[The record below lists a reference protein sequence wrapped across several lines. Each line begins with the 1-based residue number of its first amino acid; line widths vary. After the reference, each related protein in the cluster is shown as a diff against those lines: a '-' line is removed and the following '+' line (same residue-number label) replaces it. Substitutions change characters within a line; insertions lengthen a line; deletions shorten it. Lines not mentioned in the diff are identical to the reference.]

1 MDEAAQLGREH
12 IRADYGVLVDEQ
24 SGQNAAFAGWIIGD
38 LIGIALDPLAA
49 VLGQVEALRG
59 LQLQILTMNK
69 LLSTLI
75 LSIGMSLSATAAT
88 SLLDSSIVGYSD
100 FASQTADFGT
110 LKDSVSITSDDSN
123 LTLSGITFNGYGAN
137 NRDVMSVT
145 MVLDL
150 SKINTPDAYTALFNA
165 KNSSVSWGVG
175 LNTDRKLQ
183 GLWNN
188 TSYSGPVVDTP
199 LGTEGSL
206 TISVVTGDLGTRIYF
221 GDSTTYYSNSG
232 LKFGNQQIDQIL
244 MDAGLAESIEQ
255 LYIHDSL
262 LSQEQ
267 VGQLM
272 SEIASIPEP
281 ATASLG
287 LLGLAALMMRRR
299 RA

>member
-1 MDEAAQLGREH
+1 
-12 IRADYGVLVDEQ
+12 
-24 SGQNAAFAGWIIGD
+24 
-38 LIGIALDPLAA
+38 
-49 VLGQVEALRG
+49 
-59 LQLQILTMNK
+59 MNK

-75 LSIGMSLSATAAT
+75 LSAGMSLSATAAT

-188 TSYSGPVVDTP
+188 TSYNGPVVDTP

-206 TISVVTGDLGTRIYF
+206 PISVVTGDLGARI
-221 GDSTTYYSNSG
+221 
-232 LKFGNQQIDQIL
+232 
-244 MDAGLAESIEQ
+244 
-255 LYIHDSL
+255 
-262 LSQEQ
+262 
-267 VGQLM
+267 
-272 SEIASIPEP
+272 
-281 ATASLG
+281 
-287 LLGLAALMMRRR
+287 
-299 RA
+299 

>member
-1 MDEAAQLGREH
+1 
-12 IRADYGVLVDEQ
+12 
-24 SGQNAAFAGWIIGD
+24 
-38 LIGIALDPLAA
+38 
-49 VLGQVEALRG
+49 
-59 LQLQILTMNK
+59 MNK

-75 LSIGMSLSATAAT
+75 LSVGMSLSATAAT

-123 LTLSGITFNGYGAN
+123 LTLSGITF

>member
-1 MDEAAQLGREH
+1 
-12 IRADYGVLVDEQ
+12 
-24 SGQNAAFAGWIIGD
+24 
-38 LIGIALDPLAA
+38 
-49 VLGQVEALRG
+49 
-59 LQLQILTMNK
+59 MNK

-75 LSIGMSLSATAAT
+75 LSVGMSLSATAAT

-188 TSYSGPVVDTP
+188 TSYNGPVVDTP
-199 LGTEGSL
+199 LGTEGFPDHFRSHRRSWHPHL
-206 TISVVTGDLGTRIYF
+206 FWRQRYVLF
-221 GDSTTYYSNSG
+221 
-232 LKFGNQQIDQIL
+232 QQRP
-244 MDAGLAESIEQ
+244 
-255 LYIHDSL
+255 
-262 LSQEQ
+262 
-267 VGQLM
+267 
-272 SEIASIPEP
+272 EIRQP
-281 ATASLG
+281 AN
-287 LLGLAALMMRRR
+287 
-299 RA
+299 

>member
-1 MDEAAQLGREH
+1 M
-12 IRADYGVLVDEQ
+12 
-24 SGQNAAFAGWIIGD
+24 
-38 LIGIALDPLAA
+38 
-49 VLGQVEALRG
+49 
-59 LQLQILTMNK
+59 T
-69 LLSTLI
+69 
-75 LSIGMSLSATAAT
+75 
-88 SLLDSSIVGYSD
+88 
-100 FASQTADFGT
+100 
-110 LKDSVSITSDDSN
+110 
-123 LTLSGITFNGYGAN
+123 
-137 NRDVMSVT
+137 VT

-150 SKINTPDAYTALFNA
+150 SKINTPEAYTALFNA

-188 TSYSGPVVDTP
+188 TSYSGPVAATP

-206 TISVVTGDLGTRIYF
+206 IISVVTGDLGTRIYF
-221 GDSTTYYSNSG
+221 GDSATYYSNSG
-232 LKFGNQQIDQIL
+232 LKFGNQQINQIL
-244 MDAGLAESIEQ
+244 IDAGLAESIEQ

-262 LSQEQ
+262 LSQDQ

-272 SEIASIPEP
+272 SEIASVPEP

>member
-1 MDEAAQLGREH
+1 
-12 IRADYGVLVDEQ
+12 
-24 SGQNAAFAGWIIGD
+24 
-38 LIGIALDPLAA
+38 
-49 VLGQVEALRG
+49 
-59 LQLQILTMNK
+59 MNK

-75 LSIGMSLSATAAT
+75 LSVGMSLSATAAT

-188 TSYSGPVVDTP
+188 TSYSGLVVNTP

>member
-1 MDEAAQLGREH
+1 
-12 IRADYGVLVDEQ
+12 
-24 SGQNAAFAGWIIGD
+24 
-38 LIGIALDPLAA
+38 
-49 VLGQVEALRG
+49 
-59 LQLQILTMNK
+59 MNK

-75 LSIGMSLSATAAT
+75 LSTGMSLSATAAT

-110 LKDSVSITSDDSN
+110 MQDSVSITSDENN
-123 LTLSGITFNGYGAN
+123 LVLSGTTFTGLSGS
-137 NRDVMSVT
+137 RDIMTVT

-150 SKINTPDAYTALFNA
+150 SKLNTPESFTALFTATN
-165 KNSSVSWGVG
+165 NSSVYWGVG
-175 LNTDRKLQ
+175 LTTDRTLQ

-188 TSYSGPVVDTP
+188 SAYGNAYSSSP
-199 LGTEGSL
+199 LDSEGSL
-206 TISVVTGDLGTRIYF
+206 TISVVTGNDGTIIYV
-221 GDSTTYYSNSG
+221 GDSDTSFTVPG
-232 LKFGNQQIDQIL
+232 LKFSNASLNEIII
-244 MDAGLAESIEQ
+244 DAGLAEAIEQ
-255 LYIHDSL
+255 LYIHNTDFT
-262 LSQEQ
+262 QEQ

>member
-1 MDEAAQLGREH
+1 
-12 IRADYGVLVDEQ
+12 
-24 SGQNAAFAGWIIGD
+24 
-38 LIGIALDPLAA
+38 
-49 VLGQVEALRG
+49 
-59 LQLQILTMNK
+59 MNK

-272 SEIASIPEP
+272 SEIASIPEGMLEDDTSTTLQREVP
-281 ATASLG
+281 
-287 LLGLAALMMRRR
+287 LLPPHGKNRTPSRDEIIAALKLFGNNRSKVAQYLGISRRTLQYKLKEYQIPPR
-299 RA
+299 YGN

>member
-1 MDEAAQLGREH
+1 
-12 IRADYGVLVDEQ
+12 
-24 SGQNAAFAGWIIGD
+24 
-38 LIGIALDPLAA
+38 
-49 VLGQVEALRG
+49 
-59 LQLQILTMNK
+59 MNK

-75 LSIGMSLSATAAT
+75 LSAGMSLSATAAT

-110 LKDSVSITSDDSN
+110 RKDSVSITSDDSN

-137 NRDVMSVT
+137 NRDVMSVS

>member
-1 MDEAAQLGREH
+1 MK
-12 IRADYGVLVDEQ
+12 
-24 SGQNAAFAGWIIGD
+24 
-38 LIGIALDPLAA
+38 
-49 VLGQVEALRG
+49 
-59 LQLQILTMNK
+59 K

-75 LSIGMSLSATAAT
+75 LSAGMSLSATAAT

-100 FASQTADFGT
+100 FASGTADFGT
-110 LKDSVSITSDDSN
+110 QKDSVSLTASDND
-123 LTLSGITFNGYGAN
+123 LTLSGATFNGYGAS
-137 NRDVMSVT
+137 NRDIMTVT

-150 SKINTPDAYTALFNA
+150 SKINTPEAYTALFNA

-188 TSYSGPVVDTP
+188 TSYNGPVAATP

-206 TISVVTGDLGTRIYF
+206 IISVVTGDLGTRIYF
-221 GDSTTYYSNSG
+221 GDSATYYSNSG
-232 LKFGNQQIDQIL
+232 LKFGNQQINQIL
-244 MDAGLAESIEQ
+244 IDAGLAESIEQ

-262 LSQEQ
+262 LSQDQ

-272 SEIASIPEP
+272 SEIASVPEP

-287 LLGLAALMMRRR
+287 LLGLAVLMMRRR

>member
-1 MDEAAQLGREH
+1 
-12 IRADYGVLVDEQ
+12 
-24 SGQNAAFAGWIIGD
+24 
-38 LIGIALDPLAA
+38 
-49 VLGQVEALRG
+49 
-59 LQLQILTMNK
+59 MNK

-75 LSIGMSLSATAAT
+75 LSAGMSLSATAAT

-150 SKINTPDAYTALFNA
+150 SKINTPEAYTALFNA

-188 TSYSGPVVDTP
+188 TSKLIRFSWTQDWLNPSNSST
-199 LGTEGSL
+199 
-206 TISVVTGDLGTRIYF
+206 
-221 GDSTTYYSNSG
+221 STTPSFPRNKLVS
-232 LKFGNQQIDQIL
+232 
-244 MDAGLAESIEQ
+244 
-255 LYIHDSL
+255 
-262 LSQEQ
+262 
-267 VGQLM
+267 
-272 SEIASIPEP
+272 
-281 ATASLG
+281 
-287 LLGLAALMMRRR
+287 
-299 RA
+299 

>member
-1 MDEAAQLGREH
+1 
-12 IRADYGVLVDEQ
+12 
-24 SGQNAAFAGWIIGD
+24 
-38 LIGIALDPLAA
+38 
-49 VLGQVEALRG
+49 
-59 LQLQILTMNK
+59 MNK

-75 LSIGMSLSATAAT
+75 LSAGMSLSATAAT
-88 SLLDSSIVGYSD
+88 SLLESSIVGYSD

-110 LKDSVSITSDDSN
+110 LKDSVSITSDGSN
-123 LTLSGITFNGYGAN
+123 LTLSGITFNGYADE
-137 NRDVMSVT
+137 NRGVMSVT

-165 KNSSVSWGVG
+165 QNDNISWGVG
-175 LNTDRKLQ
+175 LNTDRTLQ

-188 TSYSGPVVDTP
+188 TSYVSGPVVATP

-221 GDSTTYYSNSG
+221 GDSATYYTSSS
-232 LKFGNQQIDQIL
+232 LRFSNQQIVQIL
-244 MDAGLAESIEQ
+244 MDAGLAEAIEQ

>member
-1 MDEAAQLGREH
+1 
-12 IRADYGVLVDEQ
+12 
-24 SGQNAAFAGWIIGD
+24 
-38 LIGIALDPLAA
+38 
-49 VLGQVEALRG
+49 
-59 LQLQILTMNK
+59 MNK

-75 LSIGMSLSATAAT
+75 LSAGMSLSATATT

-110 LKDSVSITSDDSN
+110 RKDSVSITADDSN
-123 LTLSGITFNGYGAN
+123 LTLSGITFNGYYGSN

-150 SKINTPDAYTALFNA
+150 SKITTPQTYTALFNA

-188 TSYSGPVVDTP
+188 TSFNGPVVSTP

-206 TISVVTGDLGTRIYF
+206 TISVVTGDIGTRIYF
-221 GDSTTYYSNSG
+221 GDSATFYSNSG
-232 LKFGNQQIDQIL
+232 LKFTGQQLEQIL

>member
-1 MDEAAQLGREH
+1 
-12 IRADYGVLVDEQ
+12 
-24 SGQNAAFAGWIIGD
+24 
-38 LIGIALDPLAA
+38 
-49 VLGQVEALRG
+49 
-59 LQLQILTMNK
+59 MNK

-75 LSIGMSLSATAAT
+75 LSVGMSLSATAAT

-150 SKINTPDAYTALFNA
+150 SKFNTPDAYPALFNA

>member
-1 MDEAAQLGREH
+1 
-12 IRADYGVLVDEQ
+12 
-24 SGQNAAFAGWIIGD
+24 
-38 LIGIALDPLAA
+38 
-49 VLGQVEALRG
+49 
-59 LQLQILTMNK
+59 MNK

-75 LSIGMSLSATAAT
+75 LSAGMSLSATAAT

-183 GLWNN
+183 GSWNN
-188 TSYSGPVVDTP
+188 TSNNGHTDNGQTP
-199 LGTEGSL
+199 WW
-206 TISVVTGDLGTRIYF
+206 
-221 GDSTTYYSNSG
+221 
-232 LKFGNQQIDQIL
+232 
-244 MDAGLAESIEQ
+244 
-255 LYIHDSL
+255 H
-262 LSQEQ
+262 
-267 VGQLM
+267 
-272 SEIASIPEP
+272 
-281 ATASLG
+281 
-287 LLGLAALMMRRR
+287 RRR
-299 RA
+299 MPTAKRRKQDHNKAKRKRKAHREGMRGRWRASSCPHKVDYQEV

>member
-1 MDEAAQLGREH
+1 M
-12 IRADYGVLVDEQ
+12 
-24 SGQNAAFAGWIIGD
+24 
-38 LIGIALDPLAA
+38 
-49 VLGQVEALRG
+49 
-59 LQLQILTMNK
+59 
-69 LLSTLI
+69 
-75 LSIGMSLSATAAT
+75 
-88 SLLDSSIVGYSD
+88 
-100 FASQTADFGT
+100 
-110 LKDSVSITSDDSN
+110 
-123 LTLSGITFNGYGAN
+123 
-137 NRDVMSVT
+137 
-145 MVLDL
+145 
-150 SKINTPDAYTALFNA
+150 
-165 KNSSVSWGVG
+165 
-175 LNTDRKLQ
+175 DRKLQ

>member
-1 MDEAAQLGREH
+1 
-12 IRADYGVLVDEQ
+12 
-24 SGQNAAFAGWIIGD
+24 
-38 LIGIALDPLAA
+38 
-49 VLGQVEALRG
+49 
-59 LQLQILTMNK
+59 MNK

-75 LSIGMSLSATAAT
+75 LSAGMSLSATAAT

-150 SKINTPDAYTALFNA
+150 TKINTPDAYTALFNA

-188 TSYSGPVVDTP
+188 TSYNGPVVDTP

-221 GDSTTYYSNSG
+221 GDSATYYSNSG

-255 LYIHDSL
+255 LYIHDN
-262 LSQEQ
+262 
-267 VGQLM
+267 
-272 SEIASIPEP
+272 
-281 ATASLG
+281 
-287 LLGLAALMMRRR
+287 
-299 RA
+299 